1 MKNIAV
7 IGGGAAGFFSAIS
20 VKNHYSTY
28 NVVLFEKSSKF
39 LSKVKISGGGRC
51 NVTNSTNDI
60 RILCNAY
67 PRGGK
72 KLKNIF
78 HQFGTEDT
86 RNWFEER
93 GVPLKV
99 EPDGRVFP
107 VSNNSQSIIDCLVH
121 ECEKNNIS
129 IKFLRSVKR
138 LSKVKS
144 KWIINFNDNSSSD
157 LFDSIIVA
165 SGGSPKLKGFDWLKN
180 LGHKI
185 INPIPSLFTFN
196 MPKESI
202 ISLSGIALK
211 QVRIKIIDTKIDLLG
226 PLLITHW
233 GMSGPV
239 ILKASSIGAR
249 DLFEKEYSFDLQINW
264 LIDRNTEILFKKLQ
278 DYSMLFSNKLL
289 SKQNPFDLPSR
300 LWLFLIEKSNLNDN
314 KKWGELGKKN
324 MRKLIEFL
332 TKDFYS
338 VSGKT
343 TFKEEF
349 VTCGGVSLENIE
361 LKTMQSKIVTDLY
374 FAGEVLDIDG
384 ITGGYNFQSAWS
396 TGFIAGKLGG
406 EFY

>member
-60 RILCNAY
+60 RILCKAY

-121 ECEKNNIS
+121 ECEKNNIL
-129 IKFLRSVKR
+129 IKFLRSVKY

-180 LGHKI
+180 LGHEI

-196 MPKESI
+196 MPNESI

-211 QVRIKIIDTKIDLLG
+211 QVRIKIIDTKIDLFG

-249 DLFEKEYSFDLQINW
+249 DLFEKEYSFDIHINW
-264 LIDRNTEILFKKLQ
+264 LIETNTEILFKKLE
-278 DYSMLFSNKLL
+278 DYSMLFYNKLL
-289 SKQNPFDLPSR
+289 LKQNPFDLPSR

-332 TKDFYS
+332 TKDLYS
-338 VSGKT
+338 VIGKT

-349 VTCGGVSLENIE
+349 VTCGGVSLENID
-361 LKTMQSKIVTDLY
+361 LKTLQSKIVTDLY

-384 ITGGYNFQSAWS
+384 LTGGYNFQSAWS
-396 TGFIAGKLGG
+396 TGFIAGKLAGK
-406 EFY
+406 FY

>member
-20 VKNHYSTY
+20 VKTHYPNY
-28 NVVLFEKSSKF
+28 NVALFEKSSKI

-51 NVTNSTNDI
+51 NVTNSTIDVSV
-60 RILCNAY
+60 LTKAY

-78 HQFGTEDT
+78 HQFGTVDT
-86 RNWFEER
+86 RNWFENR
-93 GVPLKV
+93 GVPLKI
-99 EPDGRVFP
+99 ESDGRVFP
-107 VSNNSQSIIDCLVH
+107 TSNSSQSIIDCLVN
-121 ECEKNNIS
+121 ECEKNNI
-129 IKFLRSVKR
+129 IIELLKSVIG

-144 KWIINFNDNSSSD
+144 KWIIDFKNTSYSTP
-157 LFDSIIVA
+157 FDSVIVA
-165 SGGSPKLKGFDWLKN
+165 SGGFPKLKGFDWLKII
-180 LGHKI
+180 GHKI

-196 MPKESI
+196 MPSESI
-202 ISLSGIALK
+202 TSLSGISLK
-211 QVRIKIIDTKIDLLG
+211 EVKIKILNTKIEISG

-239 ILKASSIGAR
+239 ILKASSFGAR
-249 DLFEKEYSFDLQINW
+249 DLFEKKYIFELQVNW
-264 LIDRNTEILFKKLQ
+264 LFESNTEILFSTIEKYSLQ
-278 DYSMLFSNKLL
+278 HSKKLL
-289 SKQNPFDLPSR
+289 SKQNPFKLPSR
-300 LWLFLIEKSNLNDN
+300 LWSFLITKFILSND

-332 TKDFYS
+332 TKDIYK

-349 VTCGGVSLENIE
+349 VTCGGISLESIDI
-361 LKTMQSKIVTDLY
+361 KTMQSKTSKDLY
-374 FAGEVLDIDG
+374 FAGEVLNIDG

-396 TGFIAGKLGG
+396 TGYIAGKLGN
-406 EFY
+406 

>member
-121 ECEKNNIS
+121 ECEKNNIL
-129 IKFLRSVKR
+129 IKFLRSVKY

-196 MPKESI
+196 MPNESI

-211 QVRIKIIDTKIDLLG
+211 QVRIKIIDTKIDLFG

-249 DLFEKEYSFDLQINW
+249 DLFEKEYSFDIHINW
-264 LIDRNTEILFKKLQ
+264 LIETNTEILFKKLE

-332 TKDFYS
+332 TKDLYS
-338 VSGKT
+338 VIGKT

-349 VTCGGVSLENIE
+349 VTCGGVSLENID
-361 LKTMQSKIVTDLY
+361 LKTLQSKIVTDLY

-384 ITGGYNFQSAWS
+384 LTGGYNFQSAWS
-396 TGFIAGKLGG
+396 TGFIAGKLAGK
-406 EFY
+406 FY

>member
-20 VKNHYSTY
+20 VKTHYPNY
-28 NVVLFEKSSKF
+28 NVALFEKGSKI

-51 NVTNSTNDI
+51 NVTNSTTDVSV
-60 RILCNAY
+60 LTKAY

-78 HQFGTEDT
+78 HQFGTLDT
-86 RNWFEER
+86 RNWFENR

-99 EPDGRVFP
+99 ESDGRVFP
-107 VSNNSQSIIDCLVH
+107 ISNSSQSIIDCLVN
-121 ECEKNNIS
+121 ECEKNNIK
-129 IKFLRSVKR
+129 IELLKSVIA

-144 KWIINFNDNSSSD
+144 KWIIDFKDTSYSTP
-157 LFDSIIVA
+157 FDSVIVA
-165 SGGSPKLKGFDWLKN
+165 SGGFPKLKGFDWLKII
-180 LGHKI
+180 GHKI

-196 MPKESI
+196 MPSESI
-202 ISLSGIALK
+202 TSLSGISLK
-211 QVRIKIIDTKIDLLG
+211 EVKIKILDTKIEISG

-239 ILKASSIGAR
+239 ILKASSFGAR
-249 DLFEKEYSFDLQINW
+249 DLFEKKYFFELQVNW
-264 LIDRNTEILFKKLQ
+264 LFESNTEILFNKLEK
-278 DYSMLFSNKLL
+278 YSILHSKKLL
-289 SKQNPFDLPSR
+289 SKQNPFKLPSR
-300 LWLFLIEKSNLNDN
+300 LWIFLITKFILSDD

-324 MRKLIEFL
+324 LRKLIEFL
-332 TKDFYS
+332 TKDIYK

-349 VTCGGVSLENIE
+349 VTCGGVSLESIDI
-361 LKTMQSKIVTDLY
+361 KTMQSKTTNDLY

-384 ITGGYNFQSAWS
+384 VTGGYNFQSAWS
-396 TGFIAGKLGG
+396 TGYVAGKLGN
-406 EFY
+406 

>member
-60 RILCNAY
+60 RTLCNAY

-121 ECEKNNIS
+121 ECEKNNIL
-129 IKFLRSVKR
+129 IKFLRSVKY

-180 LGHKI
+180 LGHEI

-196 MPKESI
+196 MPNESI
-202 ISLSGIALK
+202 ISLYGIALK

-249 DLFEKEYSFDLQINW
+249 DLFEKEYSFDIHINW
-264 LIDRNTEILFKKLQ
+264 LIETNTEILFKKLE
-278 DYSMLFSNKLL
+278 DYSMLFYNKLL
-289 SKQNPFDLPSR
+289 LKQNPFDLPSR

-332 TKDFYS
+332 TKDLYS
-338 VSGKT
+338 VIGKT

-349 VTCGGVSLENIE
+349 VTCGGVSLENID
-361 LKTMQSKIVTDLY
+361 LKTLQSKIVTDLY

-384 ITGGYNFQSAWS
+384 LTGGYNFQSAWS
-396 TGFIAGKLGG
+396 TGFIAGKLAGK
-406 EFY
+406 FY

>member
-60 RILCNAY
+60 RTLCNAY

-121 ECEKNNIS
+121 ECEKNNIL
-129 IKFLRSVKR
+129 IKFLRSVKY

-180 LGHKI
+180 LGHEI

-196 MPKESI
+196 MPNESI

-211 QVRIKIIDTKIDLLG
+211 QVRIKIIDTKIDLFG

-249 DLFEKEYSFDLQINW
+249 DLFEKEYSFDIHINW
-264 LIDRNTEILFKKLQ
+264 LIETNTEILFKKLE
-278 DYSMLFSNKLL
+278 DYYMLFYNKLL
-289 SKQNPFDLPSR
+289 LKQNPFDLPSR

-314 KKWGELGKKN
+314 KRWGELGKKN

-332 TKDFYS
+332 TKDLYS
-338 VSGKT
+338 VIGKT

-349 VTCGGVSLENIE
+349 VTCGGVSLENID
-361 LKTMQSKIVTDLY
+361 LKTLQSKIVTDLY

-384 ITGGYNFQSAWS
+384 LTGGYNFQSAWS
-396 TGFIAGKLGG
+396 TGFIAGKLAGK
-406 EFY
+406 FY

>member
-20 VKNHYSTY
+20 VKTHYPNY
-28 NVVLFEKSSKF
+28 NVALFEKSSKI

-51 NVTNSTNDI
+51 NVTNSTIDVSV
-60 RILCNAY
+60 LTKAY

-78 HQFGTEDT
+78 HQFGTVDN
-86 RNWFEER
+86 RNWFKNR
-93 GVPLKV
+93 GVPLKI
-99 EPDGRVFP
+99 ESDGRVFP
-107 VSNNSQSIIDCLVH
+107 TSNSSQSIIDCLVN
-121 ECEKNNIS
+121 ECEKNNIK
-129 IKFLRSVKR
+129 IELLKSVIG

-144 KWIINFNDNSSSD
+144 KWTIDFKNTSYSTP
-157 LFDSIIVA
+157 FDSVIVA
-165 SGGSPKLKGFDWLKN
+165 SGGFPKLKGFDWLKII
-180 LGHKI
+180 GHKI

-196 MPKESI
+196 MPSESI
-202 ISLSGIALK
+202 TSLSGISLK
-211 QVRIKIIDTKIDLLG
+211 EVKIKILNTKIEISG

-239 ILKASSIGAR
+239 ILKASSFGAR
-249 DLFEKEYSFDLQINW
+249 DLFEKKYIFELQVNW
-264 LIDRNTEILFKKLQ
+264 LFESNTEILFSTIEK
-278 DYSMLFSNKLL
+278 YSLLHSKKLL
-289 SKQNPFDLPSR
+289 SKQNPFKLPSR
-300 LWLFLIEKSNLNDN
+300 LWSFLITKFILSND

-332 TKDFYS
+332 TKDIYK

-349 VTCGGVSLENIE
+349 VTCGGISLESIDI
-361 LKTMQSKIVTDLY
+361 KTMQSKTSKDLY
-374 FAGEVLDIDG
+374 FAGEVLNIDG

-396 TGFIAGKLGG
+396 TGYIAGKLGN
-406 EFY
+406 

>member
-20 VKNHYSTY
+20 VKTHYPNY
-28 NVVLFEKSSKF
+28 NVALFEKSSKI

-51 NVTNSTNDI
+51 NVTNSTIDVSV
-60 RILCNAY
+60 LTKAY

-78 HQFGTEDT
+78 HQFGTVDT
-86 RNWFEER
+86 RNWFKNR
-93 GVPLKV
+93 GVPLKI
-99 EPDGRVFP
+99 ESDGRVFP
-107 VSNNSQSIIDCLVH
+107 TSNSSQSIIDCLVN
-121 ECEKNNIS
+121 ECEKNNIK
-129 IKFLRSVKR
+129 IELLKSVIG

-144 KWIINFNDNSSSD
+144 KWTIDFKNTSYSTP
-157 LFDSIIVA
+157 FDSVIVA
-165 SGGSPKLKGFDWLKN
+165 SGGFPKLKGFDWLKII
-180 LGHKI
+180 GHKI

-196 MPKESI
+196 MPSESI
-202 ISLSGIALK
+202 TSLSGISLK
-211 QVRIKIIDTKIDLLG
+211 EVKIKILNTKIEISG

-239 ILKASSIGAR
+239 ILKASSFGAR
-249 DLFEKEYSFDLQINW
+249 DLFEKKYIFELQVNW
-264 LIDRNTEILFKKLQ
+264 LFESNTEILFSTIEKYSLQ
-278 DYSMLFSNKLL
+278 HSKKLL
-289 SKQNPFDLPSR
+289 SKQNPFKLPSR
-300 LWLFLIEKSNLNDN
+300 LWSFLITKFILSND

-332 TKDFYS
+332 TKDIYK

-349 VTCGGVSLENIE
+349 VTCGGISLESIDI
-361 LKTMQSKIVTDLY
+361 KTMQSKTSKDLY
-374 FAGEVLDIDG
+374 FAGEVLNIDG

-396 TGFIAGKLGG
+396 TGYIAGKLGN
-406 EFY
+406 

>member
-60 RILCNAY
+60 RTLCNAY

-121 ECEKNNIS
+121 ECEKNNIL
-129 IKFLRSVKR
+129 IKFLRSVKY

-180 LGHKI
+180 LGHEI

-196 MPKESI
+196 MPNESI

-249 DLFEKEYSFDLQINW
+249 DLFEKEYSFDIHINW
-264 LIDRNTEILFKKLQ
+264 LIETNTEILFKKLE

-289 SKQNPFDLPSR
+289 SKQNPFDLSSR

-332 TKDFYS
+332 TKDLYS
-338 VSGKT
+338 VIGKT

-349 VTCGGVSLENIE
+349 VTCGGVSLENID
-361 LKTMQSKIVTDLY
+361 LKTLQSKIVTDLY

-384 ITGGYNFQSAWS
+384 LTGGYNFQSAWS
-396 TGFIAGKLGG
+396 TGFIAGKLAGK
-406 EFY
+406 FY

>member
-60 RILCNAY
+60 RILCKAY

-121 ECEKNNIS
+121 ECEKKNIS
-129 IKFLRSVKR
+129 IKFLKSVKR

-278 DYSMLFSNKLL
+278 DYSILFSNKLL

>member
-28 NVVLFEKSSKF
+28 NVVLFEKSSKI

-60 RILCNAY
+60 RILCKAY

-121 ECEKNNIS
+121 ECEKNNIL

>member
-60 RILCNAY
+60 RILCKAY

-121 ECEKNNIS
+121 ECEKNNIL
-129 IKFLRSVKR
+129 IKFLRSVKC

-202 ISLSGIALK
+202 ISLPGIALK

-249 DLFEKEYSFDLQINW
+249 DLFEKEYSFDIHINW
-264 LIDRNTEILFKKLQ
+264 LIETNTEILFKKLE
-278 DYSMLFSNKLL
+278 DYSTLFSNKLL

-338 VSGKT
+338 VIGKT

-406 EFY
+406 KFY

>member
-60 RILCNAY
+60 RTLCNAY

-121 ECEKNNIS
+121 ECEKNNIL
-129 IKFLRSVKR
+129 IKFLRSVKY

-144 KWIINFNDNSSSD
+144 KWIINFSDNSSSD

-196 MPKESI
+196 MPNESI
-202 ISLSGIALK
+202 ISLPGIALK
-211 QVRIKIIDTKIDLLG
+211 QVRIKIIDTKIDLFG

-249 DLFEKEYSFDLQINW
+249 DLFEKEYSFDIHINW
-264 LIDRNTEILFKKLQ
+264 LIETNTEILFKKLE
-278 DYSMLFSNKLL
+278 DYSILFYNKLL

-332 TKDFYS
+332 TKDLYS
-338 VSGKT
+338 VIGKT

-349 VTCGGVSLENIE
+349 VTCGGVSLENID
-361 LKTMQSKIVTDLY
+361 LKTLQSKIVTDLY

-384 ITGGYNFQSAWS
+384 LTGGYNFQSAWS
-396 TGFIAGKLGG
+396 TGFIAGKLAGK
-406 EFY
+406 FY

>member
-20 VKNHYSTY
+20 VKTHYPNY
-28 NVVLFEKSSKF
+28 NVALFEKSSKI

-51 NVTNSTNDI
+51 NVTNSTIDVSV
-60 RILCNAY
+60 LTKAY

-78 HQFGTEDT
+78 HQFGTVDT
-86 RNWFEER
+86 RNWFKNR
-93 GVPLKV
+93 GVPLKI
-99 EPDGRVFP
+99 ESDGRVFP
-107 VSNNSQSIIDCLVH
+107 TSNSSQSIIDCLVN
-121 ECEKNNIS
+121 ECEKNNI
-129 IKFLRSVKR
+129 IIELLKSVIG

-144 KWIINFNDNSSSD
+144 KWTIDFKNTSYSTP
-157 LFDSIIVA
+157 FDSVIVA
-165 SGGSPKLKGFDWLKN
+165 SGGFPKLKGFDWLKII
-180 LGHKI
+180 GHKI

-196 MPKESI
+196 MPSESI
-202 ISLSGIALK
+202 TSLSGISLK
-211 QVRIKIIDTKIDLLG
+211 EVKIKILNTKIEISG

-239 ILKASSIGAR
+239 ILKASSFGAR
-249 DLFEKEYSFDLQINW
+249 DLFEKKYIFELQVNW
-264 LIDRNTEILFKKLQ
+264 LFESNTEILFSTIEKYSLQ
-278 DYSMLFSNKLL
+278 HSKKLL
-289 SKQNPFDLPSR
+289 SKQNPFKLPSR
-300 LWLFLIEKSNLNDN
+300 LWSFLITKFILSND

-332 TKDFYS
+332 TKDIYK

-349 VTCGGVSLENIE
+349 VTCGGISLESIDI
-361 LKTMQSKIVTDLY
+361 KTMQSKTSKDLY
-374 FAGEVLDIDG
+374 FAGEVLNIDG

-396 TGFIAGKLGG
+396 TGYIAGKLGN
-406 EFY
+406 

>member
-60 RILCNAY
+60 RTLCNAY

-107 VSNNSQSIIDCLVH
+107 ISNNSQSIIDCLVH
-121 ECEKNNIS
+121 ECEKNNIL
-129 IKFLRSVKR
+129 IKFLRSVKY

-180 LGHKI
+180 LGHEI

-196 MPKESI
+196 MPNESI

-211 QVRIKIIDTKIDLLG
+211 QVRIKIIDTKIDLFG

-249 DLFEKEYSFDLQINW
+249 DLFEKEYSFDIHINW
-264 LIDRNTEILFKKLQ
+264 LIETNTEILFKKLE
-278 DYSMLFSNKLL
+278 DYSMLFYNKLL
-289 SKQNPFDLPSR
+289 LKQNPFDLPSR

-332 TKDFYS
+332 TKDLYS
-338 VSGKT
+338 VIGKT

-349 VTCGGVSLENIE
+349 VTCGGVSLENID
-361 LKTMQSKIVTDLY
+361 LKTLQSKIVTDLY

-384 ITGGYNFQSAWS
+384 LTGGYNFQSAWS
-396 TGFIAGKLGG
+396 TGFIAGKLAGK
-406 EFY
+406 FY

>member
-20 VKNHYSTY
+20 VKTHYPNY
-28 NVVLFEKSSKF
+28 NVALFEKSSKI

-51 NVTNSTNDI
+51 NVTNSTIDVSVLI
-60 RILCNAY
+60 NAY

-78 HQFGTEDT
+78 HQFGTVDT
-86 RNWFEER
+86 RNWFKNR
-93 GVPLKV
+93 GVPLKI
-99 EPDGRVFP
+99 ESDGRVFP
-107 VSNNSQSIIDCLVH
+107 ISNSSQSIIDCLVN
-121 ECEKNNIS
+121 ECEKNNIK
-129 IKFLRSVKR
+129 IELLKSVIG

-144 KWIINFNDNSSSD
+144 KWTIDFKNTSYSTP
-157 LFDSIIVA
+157 FDSVIVA
-165 SGGSPKLKGFDWLKN
+165 SGGFPKLKGFDWLKII
-180 LGHKI
+180 GHKI

-196 MPKESI
+196 MPSESI
-202 ISLSGIALK
+202 TSLSGISLK
-211 QVRIKIIDTKIDLLG
+211 EVKIKILNTKIEISG

-239 ILKASSIGAR
+239 ILKASSFGAR
-249 DLFEKEYSFDLQINW
+249 DLFEKKYIFELQVNW
-264 LIDRNTEILFKKLQ
+264 LFESNTEILFSTIEKYSLQ
-278 DYSMLFSNKLL
+278 HSKKLL
-289 SKQNPFDLPSR
+289 SKQNPFKLPSR
-300 LWLFLIEKSNLNDN
+300 LWSFLITKFILSND

-332 TKDFYS
+332 TKDIYK

-349 VTCGGVSLENIE
+349 VTCGGISLESIDI
-361 LKTMQSKIVTDLY
+361 KTMQSKTSKDLY
-374 FAGEVLDIDG
+374 FAGEVLNIDG

-396 TGFIAGKLGG
+396 TGYIAGKLGN
-406 EFY
+406 

>member
-60 RILCNAY
+60 RTLCNAY

-121 ECEKNNIS
+121 ECEKNNIL
-129 IKFLRSVKR
+129 IKFLRSVKY

-180 LGHKI
+180 LGHEI

-196 MPKESI
+196 MPNESI

-249 DLFEKEYSFDLQINW
+249 DLFEKEYSFDIHINW
-264 LIDRNTEILFKKLQ
+264 LIETNTEILFKKLE
-278 DYSMLFSNKLL
+278 DYSMLFYNKLL

-332 TKDFYS
+332 TKDLYS
-338 VSGKT
+338 VIGKT

-349 VTCGGVSLENIE
+349 VTCGGVSLENID
-361 LKTMQSKIVTDLY
+361 LKTLQSKIVTDLY

-384 ITGGYNFQSAWS
+384 LTGGYNFQSAWS
-396 TGFIAGKLGG
+396 TGFIAGKLAGK
-406 EFY
+406 FY

>member
-60 RILCNAY
+60 RTLCNAY

-121 ECEKNNIS
+121 ECEKNNIL
-129 IKFLRSVKR
+129 IKFLRSVKY

-180 LGHKI
+180 LGHEI

-196 MPKESI
+196 MPNESI

-249 DLFEKEYSFDLQINW
+249 DLFEKEYSFDIHINW
-264 LIDRNTEILFKKLQ
+264 LIETNTEILFKKLE
-278 DYSMLFSNKLL
+278 DYSMLFYNKLL
-289 SKQNPFDLPSR
+289 LKQNPFDLPSR

-332 TKDFYS
+332 TKDLYS
-338 VSGKT
+338 VIGKT

-349 VTCGGVSLENIE
+349 VTCGGVSLENID
-361 LKTMQSKIVTDLY
+361 LKTLQSKIVTDLY

-384 ITGGYNFQSAWS
+384 LTGGYNFQSAWS
-396 TGFIAGKLGG
+396 TGFIAGKLAGK
-406 EFY
+406 FY

>member
-7 IGGGAAGFFSAIS
+7 IGGGAAGLFSAIS

-60 RILCNAY
+60 RILCKAY

-121 ECEKNNIS
+121 ECEKNNIL

>member
-20 VKNHYSTY
+20 VKTHYPNY
-28 NVVLFEKSSKF
+28 NVALFEKSSKI

-51 NVTNSTNDI
+51 NVTNSTIDVSV
-60 RILCNAY
+60 LTKAY

-78 HQFGTEDT
+78 HQFGTVDT
-86 RNWFEER
+86 RNWFKNR
-93 GVPLKV
+93 GVPLKI
-99 EPDGRVFP
+99 ESDGRVFP
-107 VSNNSQSIIDCLVH
+107 TSNSSQSIIDCLVN
-121 ECEKNNIS
+121 ECEKNNIK
-129 IKFLRSVKR
+129 IELLKSVIG

-144 KWIINFNDNSSSD
+144 KWIIDFKNTSYSTP
-157 LFDSIIVA
+157 FDSVIVA
-165 SGGSPKLKGFDWLKN
+165 SGGFPKLKGFDWLKII
-180 LGHKI
+180 GHKI

-196 MPKESI
+196 MPSESI
-202 ISLSGIALK
+202 TSLSGISLK
-211 QVRIKIIDTKIDLLG
+211 EVKIKILNTKIEISG

-239 ILKASSIGAR
+239 ILKASSFGAR
-249 DLFEKEYSFDLQINW
+249 DLFEKKYIFELQVNW
-264 LIDRNTEILFKKLQ
+264 LFESNTEILFSTIEK
-278 DYSMLFSNKLL
+278 YSLHHSKKLL
-289 SKQNPFDLPSR
+289 SKQNPFKLPSR
-300 LWLFLIEKSNLNDN
+300 LWSFLITKFILSND

-332 TKDFYS
+332 TKDIYK

-349 VTCGGVSLENIE
+349 VTCGGVSLESIDI
-361 LKTMQSKIVTDLY
+361 KTMQSKTSKDLY
-374 FAGEVLDIDG
+374 FAGEVLNIDG

-396 TGFIAGKLGG
+396 TGYIAGKLGN
-406 EFY
+406 

>member
-60 RILCNAY
+60 RTLCNAY

-121 ECEKNNIS
+121 ECEKNNIL
-129 IKFLRSVKR
+129 IKFLRSVKY

-180 LGHKI
+180 LGHEI

-196 MPKESI
+196 MPNESI

-211 QVRIKIIDTKIDLLG
+211 QVSIKIIDTKIDLFG

-249 DLFEKEYSFDLQINW
+249 DLFEKEYSFDIHINW
-264 LIDRNTEILFKKLQ
+264 LIETNTEILFKKLE
-278 DYSMLFSNKLL
+278 DYSMLFYNKLL

-332 TKDFYS
+332 TKDLYS
-338 VSGKT
+338 VIGKT

-349 VTCGGVSLENIE
+349 VTCGGVSLENID
-361 LKTMQSKIVTDLY
+361 LKTLQSKIVTDLY

-384 ITGGYNFQSAWS
+384 LTGGYNFQSAWS
-396 TGFIAGKLGG
+396 TGFIAGKLAGK
-406 EFY
+406 FY

>member
-60 RILCNAY
+60 RTLCNAY

-121 ECEKNNIS
+121 ECEKNNIL
-129 IKFLRSVKR
+129 IKFLRSVKY

-180 LGHKI
+180 LGHEI

-196 MPKESI
+196 MPNESI

-211 QVRIKIIDTKIDLLG
+211 QVRIKIIDTKIDLFG

-249 DLFEKEYSFDLQINW
+249 DLFEKEYSFDIHINW
-264 LIDRNTEILFKKLQ
+264 LIETNTEILFKKLE

-332 TKDFYS
+332 TKDLYS
-338 VSGKT
+338 VIGKT

-349 VTCGGVSLENIE
+349 VTCGGVSLENID
-361 LKTMQSKIVTDLY
+361 LKTLQSKIVTDLY

-384 ITGGYNFQSAWS
+384 LTGGYNFQSAWS
-396 TGFIAGKLGG
+396 TGFIAGKLAGK
-406 EFY
+406 FY

>member
-60 RILCNAY
+60 RTLCNAY

-107 VSNNSQSIIDCLVH
+107 ISNNSQSIIDCLVH
-121 ECEKNNIS
+121 ECEKNNIL
-129 IKFLRSVKR
+129 IKFLRSVKY

-144 KWIINFNDNSSSD
+144 KWIINFSDNSSSD

-165 SGGSPKLKGFDWLKN
+165 SGGSPKLKGFDWLKK

-196 MPKESI
+196 MPNESI

-211 QVRIKIIDTKIDLLG
+211 QVRIKIIDTKIDLFG

-249 DLFEKEYSFDLQINW
+249 DLFEKEYSFDIHINW
-264 LIDRNTEILFKKLQ
+264 LIETNTEILFKKLE
-278 DYSMLFSNKLL
+278 DYSMLFYNKLL
-289 SKQNPFDLPSR
+289 LKQNPFDLPSR

-332 TKDFYS
+332 TKDLYS
-338 VSGKT
+338 VIGKT

-349 VTCGGVSLENIE
+349 VTCGGVSLENID
-361 LKTMQSKIVTDLY
+361 LKTLQSKIVTDLY

-384 ITGGYNFQSAWS
+384 LTGGYNFQSAWS
-396 TGFIAGKLGG
+396 TGFIAGKLAGK
-406 EFY
+406 FY

>member
-20 VKNHYSTY
+20 VKTHYPNY
-28 NVVLFEKSSKF
+28 DVFLFEKSSKI

-51 NVTNSTNDI
+51 NVTNSTRDI
-60 RILCNAY
+60 DVLTKAY

-78 HQFGTEDT
+78 HQFGTLDT
-86 RNWFEER
+86 RNWFETR

-107 VSNNSQSIIDCLVH
+107 ISNNSQSIIDCLVN
-121 ECEKNNIS
+121 ECEKSNIKIELLKS
-129 IKFLRSVKR
+129 IKA

-144 KWIINFNDNSSSD
+144 KWIINFNHTSSSIS
-157 LFDSIIVA
+157 FDSVIIA

-264 LIDRNTEILFKKLQ
+264 FIDRNTEILFKKLQ
-278 DYSMLFSNKLL
+278 DYSMLFSNKLC
-289 SKQNPFDLPSR
+289 
-300 LWLFLIEKSNLNDN
+300 
-314 KKWGELGKKN
+314 
-324 MRKLIEFL
+324 
-332 TKDFYS
+332 DFN
-338 VSGKT
+338 V
-343 TFKEEF
+343 F
-349 VTCGGVSLENIE
+349 
-361 LKTMQSKIVTDLY
+361 
-374 FAGEVLDIDG
+374 
-384 ITGGYNFQSAWS
+384 
-396 TGFIAGKLGG
+396 
-406 EFY
+406 FY

>member
-20 VKNHYSTY
+20 VKTHYPNY
-28 NVVLFEKSSKF
+28 NVVLFEKSPKI

-51 NVTNSTNDI
+51 NVTNSTSDVSV
-60 RILCNAY
+60 LTKAY

-78 HQFGTEDT
+78 HQFGTKHT
-86 RNWFEER
+86 RNWFENR

-99 EPDGRVFP
+99 ESDGRVFP
-107 VSNNSQSIIDCLVH
+107 ISNSSQSIIDCLVN
-121 ECEKNNIS
+121 ECEENNIK
-129 IKFLRSVKR
+129 IELLKSVVG

-144 KWIINFNDNSSSD
+144 KWIIDFKDTSSSTPY
-157 LFDSIIVA
+157 DSVIVA
-165 SGGSPKLKGFDWLKN
+165 SGGSPKLKGFDWLKII
-180 LGHKI
+180 GHKI

-196 MPKESI
+196 MPNESI
-202 ISLSGIALK
+202 TSLSGISLK
-211 QVRIKIIDTKIDLLG
+211 RVKIKILDTKIEISG

-239 ILKASSIGAR
+239 ILKASSFGAR
-249 DLFEKEYSFDLQINW
+249 DLFEKKYFFELQVNW
-264 LIDRNTEILFKKLQ
+264 LIESNTEILFNTLEKYSILHSKKILT
-278 DYSMLFSNKLL
+278 
-289 SKQNPFDLPSR
+289 KQNPFKLPSR
-300 LWLFLIEKSNLNDN
+300 LWSFLISKFNLFDD

-332 TKDFYS
+332 TKDIYK

-349 VTCGGVSLENIE
+349 VTCGGVSLESIDI
-361 LKTMQSKIVTDLY
+361 KTLQSNTTNDLY

-384 ITGGYNFQSAWS
+384 ITGGYNFQCAWS
-396 TGFIAGKLGG
+396 TGYIAGKLGN
-406 EFY
+406 

>member
-20 VKNHYSTY
+20 VKTHYPNY

-51 NVTNSTNDI
+51 NVTNSTSDVKV
-60 RILCNAY
+60 LCKAY

-78 HQFGTEDT
+78 HQFGTLDT
-86 RNWFEER
+86 RNWFENR
-93 GVPLKV
+93 GVPLKA
-99 EPDGRVFP
+99 ESDGRVFP
-107 VSNNSQSIIDCLVH
+107 VSNNSQSVIDCLVN
-121 ECEKNNIS
+121 ECEKNK
-129 IKFLRSVKR
+129 IKIELLKSVKG
-138 LSKVKS
+138 LSNVKS
-144 KWIINFNDNSSSD
+144 KWIIDFNDTSSSI

-165 SGGSPKLKGFDWLKN
+165 SGGAPKLKGFDWLKKI
-180 LGHKI
+180 GHKI

-196 MPKESI
+196 MPNESI
-202 ISLSGIALK
+202 VSLSGISLK
-211 QVRIKIIDTKIDLLG
+211 EVKIKIIHTKIELTG
-226 PLLITHW
+226 PLMITHW

-239 ILKASSIGAR
+239 ILKASSVGAR
-249 DLFEKEYSFDLQINW
+249 DLFEKQYDFKLQVNW
-264 LIDRNTEILFKKLQ
+264 LIESNTE
-278 DYSMLFSNKLL
+278 MLFNKLDKYSIL
-289 SKQNPFDLPSR
+289 YSKKFLHKQNPFNLPSR
-300 LWLFLIEKSNLNDN
+300 LWSFLIKKFISSDQ

-332 TKDFYS
+332 TKDIYG

-349 VTCGGVSLENIE
+349 VTCGGISLENIDI
-361 LKTMQSKIVTDLY
+361 KTMQSKIVNNLY

-396 TGFIAGKLGG
+396 TGYIAGKL
-406 EFY
+406 EN

>member
-20 VKNHYSTY
+20 VKTHYPNY
-28 NVVLFEKSSKF
+28 DVFLFEKSSKI

-51 NVTNSTNDI
+51 NVTNSTSDVSV
-60 RILCNAY
+60 LTKAY

-78 HQFGTEDT
+78 HQFGTLDT
-86 RNWFEER
+86 RNWFENR

-99 EPDGRVFP
+99 ESDGRVFP
-107 VSNNSQSIIDCLVH
+107 ISNSSQSIIDCLVN
-121 ECEKNNIS
+121 ECEKNNIK
-129 IKFLRSVKR
+129 IELLKSVIA

-144 KWIINFNDNSSSD
+144 KWIIDFKDTSYSTP
-157 LFDSIIVA
+157 FDSVIVA
-165 SGGSPKLKGFDWLKN
+165 SGGFPKLKGFDWLKII
-180 LGHKI
+180 GHKI

-196 MPKESI
+196 MPSESI
-202 ISLSGIALK
+202 TSLSGISLK
-211 QVRIKIIDTKIDLLG
+211 EVKIKILDTKIEISG

-239 ILKASSIGAR
+239 ILKASSFGAR
-249 DLFEKEYSFDLQINW
+249 DLFEKKYFFELQVNW
-264 LIDRNTEILFKKLQ
+264 LIESNTEILFNTLEKYSILHSKKILT
-278 DYSMLFSNKLL
+278 
-289 SKQNPFDLPSR
+289 KQNPFKLPSR
-300 LWLFLIEKSNLNDN
+300 LWSFLISKFNLSDD

-332 TKDFYS
+332 TKDIYK

-349 VTCGGVSLENIE
+349 VTCGGVSLESIDI
-361 LKTMQSKIVTDLY
+361 KTLQSNTTNDLY

-384 ITGGYNFQSAWS
+384 ITGGYNFQCAWS
-396 TGFIAGKLGG
+396 TGYIAGKLGN
-406 EFY
+406 

>member
-60 RILCNAY
+60 RILCKAY

-121 ECEKNNIS
+121 ECEKNNIL

-300 LWLFLIEKSNLNDN
+300 LWLFLIEKSNLNNN

-396 TGFIAGKLGG
+396 TGFIAGKLAGK
-406 EFY
+406 FY